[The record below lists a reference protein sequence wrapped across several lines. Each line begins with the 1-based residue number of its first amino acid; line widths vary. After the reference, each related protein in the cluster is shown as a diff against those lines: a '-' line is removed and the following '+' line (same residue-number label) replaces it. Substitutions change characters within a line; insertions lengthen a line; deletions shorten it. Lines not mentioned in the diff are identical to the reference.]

1 METKLTYENMY
12 KLVSDYFQNFEGV
25 PDAGLED
32 GKASVAKY
40 FSKDL
45 ITRRRCWPSLTN
57 LDEWMAVLVDNY
69 PNHRYDINIDKPYGY
84 VCIDPESGL
93 CCIQMREDVHG
104 LFDGVGG
111 ERVRLTEDGLPER
124 AENGKKKEDCYAAV
138 F

>member
-69 PNHRYDINIDKPYGY
+69 PNHRYDINIDKPCASIRKAGCAASRCARMCMDY
-84 VCIDPESGL
+84 S
-93 CCIQMREDVHG
+93 
-104 LFDGVGG
+104 
-111 ERVRLTEDGLPER
+111 TELE
-124 AENGKKKEDCYAAV
+124 ASV
-138 F
+138 SV